1 MKDIVLKD
9 FDIEFNNG
17 DFDIGDAQNQSIE
30 MLLLSEQGEWK
41 EHPEAGCGI
50 ASAKNGI
57 IDRFLDRRIRVQL
70 EADNF
75 EIGKLEITEKGIE
88 LNGEYRGL

>member
-50 ASAKNGI
+50 ASAKNGV

-75 EIGKLEITEKGIE
+75 EIGKLEITEKGMQ
-88 LNGEYRGL
+88 LNGEYRGI